1 MKMDKTNR
9 THLQRL
15 FLFES
20 LPEPLTPASS
30 HLQIF
35 DNYIRDTRMR
45 LRSIRIPETKE
56 WTWILQQRFPEHEG
70 DLMCWKIAD
79 VFLNESEYHIFE
91 RFKGR
96 EIRKNRYFHEYD
108 GMQFSFDIFL
118 GPLWGLNL
126 VSVEFESVEEM
137 RNFEP
142 PPFAVIEVSNIPVF
156 LGENLVEKKFEEVQ
170 AEFAR
175 SGTIIPGLPDE

>member
-15 FLFES
+15 FLFEN

-45 LRSIRIPETKE
+45 LRSIRVPETKE
-56 WTWILQQRFPEHEG
+56 WTWILQQRFPEQES
-70 DLMCWKIAD
+70 DLMCWKTAD
-79 VFLNESEYHIFE
+79 IFLNESEYHIFE

-108 GMQFSFDIFL
+108 GRQFSFDIFL

-126 VSVEFESVEEM
+126 VSAEFETIEEM

-142 PPFAVIEVSNIPVF
+142 PPFAVIEVSNFPIF
-156 LGENLVEKKFEEVQ
+156 LGKNLVEKKFEEVQ

-175 SGTIIPGLPDE
+175 AGTIVPDLPDE

>member
-1 MKMDKTNR
+1 MDKTNR
-9 THLQRL
+9 AYFRRL

-56 WTWILQQRFPEHEG
+56 WTWILQQKFPEHEG
-70 DLMCWKIAD
+70 DLMSWKVAEI
-79 VFLNESEYHIFE
+79 FLNESEYHILE

-108 GMQFSFDIFL
+108 GRQFSFDIFL
-118 GPLWGLNL
+118 GPLRGVNL

-142 PPFAVIEVSNIPVF
+142 PPFAVIEVSNLPVF
-156 LGENLVEKKFEEVQ
+156 LGENLVDLGFAEVQ
-170 AEFAR
+170 AEFAK
-175 SGTIIPGLPDE
+175 SGPIIPEMPDE